1 MAHCFTGIGSLTLR
15 LLEQV
20 MSFIVLKGFEV
31 RVAPKE
37 EALGF
42 GGFGLVS

>member
-1 MAHCFTGIGSLTLR
+1 MAQCLNAIGYLTLR

-20 MSFIVLKGFEV
+20 SSFIAHKGFEV
-31 RVAPKE
+31 KVTPKE